1 MDILT
6 PRGQATLTDEQRA
19 KELFA
24 LRFPKYQYIETA
36 KDRPADVDAFL
47 VLDGGIRAIVETKCR
62 YDCDLEKFQSDY
74 GNSWLVTFDKLEK
87 ARTLSMALCVKVLG
101 FLYLKQ
107 SDVLLVQE
115 LINDRGEYVPHIRVE
130 STRTQATINGGTAV
144 RMNAYI
150 DMRKAFQCKGKNRQ

>member
-19 KELFA
+19 RELFA
-24 LRFPKYQYIETA
+24 QRFPKYQYIETA

-47 VLDGGIRAIVETKCR
+47 VLDGSIRAIVETKCR
-62 YDCDLEKFQSDY
+62 YDCDLDKFTLNY
-74 GNSWLVTFDKLEK
+74 GSEWLVTFDKLER
-87 ARTLSMALCVKVLG
+87 ARSIAKALCVKVVG
-101 FLYLKQ
+101 FLYIKH

-115 LINDRGEYVPHIRVE
+115 LIDDHGEYVPHIRVE

-150 DMRKAFQCKGKNRQ
+150 DMRKAVHVNGKNRQ